1 MRGWLQC
8 RADIP
13 AMHGAFK
20 DHTAHQGAHG
30 KNAPTMIA
38 GCLPLVRAETGDKVI
53 EVVPGGAEH
62 VQQLLTKTLSERDR
76 SLRPRRRPLLP
87 FLLRQEAAW
96 LRATCRGRGIP
107 PQSSRDTVCVVVRRE
122 DEMRHDITDV
132 PEGTGAGLGPGVLRQ
147 GGKILLQ
154 PL

>member
-1 MRGWLQC
+1 MQACCDVVGHDRQYVRRQMRGWLQC

-20 DHTAHQGAHG
+20 DHPAHQGAHG

-62 VQQLLTKTLSERDR
+62 VQQLLTKTLSERDHA
-76 SLRPRRRPLLP
+76 LRRRRRQLLP
-87 FLLRQEAAW
+87 FLLPDGMEAAW
-96 LRATCRGRGIP
+96 LRVT
-107 PQSSRDTVCVVVRRE
+107 
-122 DEMRHDITDV
+122 
-132 PEGTGAGLGPGVLRQ
+132 
-147 GGKILLQ
+147 
-154 PL
+154 

>member
-13 AMHGAFK
+13 AMNGAFK
-20 DHTAHQGAHG
+20 DHPAHQGVRRN
-30 KNAPTMIA
+30 NAPTVIA

-53 EVVPGGAEH
+53 EVIPGGAEH
-62 VQQLLTKTLSERDR
+62 VQQLLTETLSERDR

-87 FLLRQEAAW
+87 FLLRKEAAG

-107 PQSSRDTVCVVVRRE
+107 PQSPRNRVRVVVRRE
-122 DEMRHDITDV
+122 DEMCHDIADV
-132 PEGTGAGLGPGVLRQ
+132 PAGTGTGLGPRILWQ
-147 GGKILLQ
+147 GG
-154 PL
+154 

>member
-1 MRGWLQC
+1 MQACCDVVGHDRQYVRRQMRGWLQC

-20 DHTAHQGAHG
+20 DHPAHQGAHG
-30 KNAPTMIA
+30 NNAPTMIA

-53 EVVPGGAEH
+53 EVLPGGAEH

-76 SLRPRRRPLLP
+76 SLCPRRRPLLP

-107 PQSSRDTVCVVVRRE
+107 P
-122 DEMRHDITDV
+122 
-132 PEGTGAGLGPGVLRQ
+132 
-147 GGKILLQ
+147 
-154 PL
+154 